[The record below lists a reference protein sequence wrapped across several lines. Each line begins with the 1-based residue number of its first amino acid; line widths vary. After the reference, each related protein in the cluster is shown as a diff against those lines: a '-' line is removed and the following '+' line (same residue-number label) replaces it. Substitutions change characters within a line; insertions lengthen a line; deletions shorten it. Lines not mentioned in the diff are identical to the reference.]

1 MGECGNVGHS
11 FAILT
16 VAGSTLFRV
25 NLLACLDV
33 QLSLVGILSPGHR
46 SRGVMKTPGLSRQL
60 NRYQ

>member
-25 NLLACLDV
+25 NLPACLDV
-33 QLSLVGILSPGHR
+33 QLSLVGIISSG
-46 SRGVMKTPGLSRQL
+46 
-60 NRYQ
+60 N